1 MCSNKQTIMEYIYN
15 IELLLLF
22 YLYIVDISS
31 FFLIEQMNISIIK
44 SLTELIIGINRFSY
58 VY

>member
-58 VY
+58 V

>member
-1 MCSNKQTIMEYIYN
+1 MEYIYN

-58 VY
+58 V